1 MEKKIFLG
9 IMLAMLMLFGT
20 AESQASIATPDIGFD
35 PVTQD
40 VALGNSANV
49 NLYFSQVVDIVSLG
63 AFDLDISFDPS
74 ILSFSSIAFGDPVL
88 GDQLDIFGLGSV
100 TGSDASTPGIF
111 NLFEFSLD
119 DPLDLENL
127 QAGSFILATL
137 TFDTLTSGTS
147 PLSLSVN
154 AIGDAYGDPFSVDL
168 VNGRINV
175 IGVPE
180 PATLILMGSGLAGL
194 GLWRR
199 RRDR

>member
-1 MEKKIFLG
+1 MKKKLFLG
-9 IMLAMLMLFGT
+9 IMLAMLMLFST

-74 ILSFSSIAFGDPVL
+74 ILSFSSVTFGDPVL

>member
-1 MEKKIFLG
+1 MKKKLFLG
-9 IMLAMLMLFGT
+9 IMLALLMLFGT

-74 ILSFSSIAFGDPVL
+74 ILSFSSVTFGDPVL

>member
-1 MEKKIFLG
+1 MAASKLLSSFAEAVARIPDGAVLMIDGFGGPGGTPQNLIRALRDHGAKKLTI
-9 IMLAMLMLFGT
+9 ISNT
-20 AESQASIATPDIGFD
+20 A
-35 PVTQD
+35 
-40 VALGNSANV
+40 
-49 NLYFSQVVDIVSLG
+49 
-63 AFDLDISFDPS
+63 
-74 ILSFSSIAFGDPVL
+74 
-88 GDQLDIFGLGSV
+88 GLGSV